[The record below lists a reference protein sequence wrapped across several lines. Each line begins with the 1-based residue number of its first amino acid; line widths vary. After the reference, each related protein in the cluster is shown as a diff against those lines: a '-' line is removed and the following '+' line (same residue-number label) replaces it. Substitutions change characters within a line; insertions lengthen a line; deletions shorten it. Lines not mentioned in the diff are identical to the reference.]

1 MTPDTT
7 PEAVYLI
14 RKHGGYY
21 RPNSRGYTTSAIVA
35 GRYTQEQAE
44 RETHPNGPDGPRDGM
59 TYIHENDV
67 QGDEGWDAYRA
78 QSIRI
83 AELEA
88 ENAIL
93 RTEKHADAEAIGALL
108 SALTEIRD
116 WRKSCHDHDK
126 DMGHDPREFDV
137 EDLKMVEFRASAAI
151 KGVTNV

>member
-1 MTPDTT
+1 MSNVD
-7 PEAVYLI
+7 I
-14 RKHGGYY
+14 SKD
-21 RPNSRGYTTSAIVA
+21 
-35 GRYTQEQAE
+35 AE
-44 RETHPNGPDGPRDGM
+44 RLACEMDERVEAFDAMIAVQLESVRETRRTRGAETRQQ
-59 TYIHENDV
+59 HERI
-67 QGDEGWDAYRA
+67 AATLRA
-78 QSIRI
+78 QAARI

-88 ENAIL
+88 DNAIL

>member
-1 MTPDTT
+1 MKEVNIT
-7 PEAVYLI
+7 PEVVKLTAVLCRREGLPGI
-14 RKHGGYY
+14 ADTLLAQG
-21 RPNSRGYTTSAIVA
+21 
-35 GRYTQEQAE
+35 E
-44 RETHPNGPDGPRDGM
+44 R
-59 TYIHENDV
+59 IK
-67 QGDEGWDAYRA
+67 
-78 QSIRI
+78 
-83 AELEA
+83 ELEA
-88 ENAIL
+88 QDARIFSGPMIDALLSDVERLKAENGIL